1 MVVSFLVW
9 LYENMK
15 NPLKKDGL
23 NFNRKRRKIEF
34 SKFQRVFIF
43 LGEMIAVVLLSYFVV
58 ISYGIRIDSLG
69 ESMEPTL
76 QEGDVL
82 LMDKLKYRLLSPSK
96 NDIIAFQP
104 SGNLNSKYS
113 IKRVIGLPGDS
124 IKIENGTLYV
134 NNEAYRDVADTE
146 SIKDAG
152 IAENEITVP
161 SGSYFVLGDNRNNS
175 EDSRYETIG
184 MVRDE
189 EIVARIWFDLTMS
202 NFGFVN

>member
-34 SKFQRVFIF
+34 SRFQRVFIF

-113 IKRVIGLPGDS
+113 IKRVIGLPGDL

>member
-1 MVVSFLVW
+1 
-9 LYENMK
+9 MK

-34 SKFQRVFIF
+34 SRFQRVFIF

-113 IKRVIGLPGDS
+113 IKRVIGLPGDL